1 MRQTGFAVSLF
12 FFLLLHSATPSQPTD
27 WRYYGG
33 DAGSTKYAPL
43 AQIDRDNFADLRII
57 WRWRPP
63 EVEILAEHD
72 VDRNYYRSTP
82 VVINGVL
89 YVSSPFGIVAALNA
103 ATGEELWKFDPES
116 WCLDGWFSS
125 THRGVAYWEE
135 GRAKR
140 VLFGTTDGYLY
151 SLDAGTGRPDPAF
164 GDSGSTALHKAVD
177 TEDVELI
184 RYLLERGAATTIG
197 DVRWGETPYDWTG
210 YYGNGAH
217 DAASNTEEE
226 NSNE

>member
-1 MRQTGFAVSLF
+1 M
-12 FFLLLHSATPSQPTD
+12 
-27 WRYYGG
+27 
-33 DAGSTKYAPL
+33 
-43 AQIDRDNFADLRII
+43 
-57 WRWRPP
+57 
-63 EVEILAEHD
+63 
-72 VDRNYYRSTP
+72 
-82 VVINGVL
+82 
-89 YVSSPFGIVAALNA
+89 
-103 ATGEELWKFDPES
+103 
-116 WCLDGWFSS
+116 
-125 THRGVAYWEE
+125 AYWEE

-151 SLDAGTGRPDPAF
+151 SLDAETGRPDPAF

-197 DVRWGETPYDWTG
+197 DVRWGETPYDWAG